1 MTRTAAKPAA
11 AKKGSADGHAKKLA
25 AIRASLAAAH
35 YIGDE
40 EVALALY
47 VASHLH
53 KPILVE
59 GPPGVGKTDLAR
71 AAAHWAQRP
80 LLRLQC
86 YEGLDE
92 SKTLYEWQYGKQL
105 LYTQIL
111 KAQLAPI
118 LGASRDLASA
128 LKRLHGL
135 KEHFFAKEFLL
146 ARPLL
151 QALQTEGGAVLLID
165 EVDKADDEF
174 EAFLLEFL
182 SEFQLSIPEWG
193 TVRAQTPP
201 LVFLTSNNRRALGD
215 ALKRRCLHL
224 YMDFP
229 DFAREDAIIA
239 AHAPRLA
246 AQLRAELVRF
256 VQALRQLELKKP
268 PAISETVDWAKSLLL
283 LNAAQLDE
291 GFVRRSLNILL
302 KFQSDVEAA
311 REALPQLLRAANG
324 H

>member
-1 MTRTAAKPAA
+1 MTRSPAKPPPNR
-11 AKKGSADGHAKKLA
+11 HAEQLA
-25 AIRASLAAAH
+25 AIRTALAAAN
-35 YIGDE
+35 YIGDDDI
-40 EVALALY
+40 ALALY
-47 VASHLH
+47 LAQHLH
-53 KPILVE
+53 KPVLVE

-71 AAAHWAQRP
+71 AAALWAARP

-111 KAQLAPI
+111 KAQLEPI
-118 LGASRDLASA
+118 LGASRDLAGA

-135 KEHFFAKEFLL
+135 QEHFFAKEFLL

-193 TVRAQTPP
+193 TVRAKIPP
-201 LVFLTSNNRRALGD
+201 LVFLTSNNRRPLGD

-239 AHAPRLA
+239 AHAPLLGAR
-246 AQLRAELVRF
+246 LRAELVRF
-256 VQALRQLELKKP
+256 VQALRQLDLKKP
-268 PAISETVDWAKSLLL
+268 PAISESVDWAKSLLL
-283 LNAAQLDE
+283 LHAAELDE
-291 GFVRRSLNILL
+291 DFVRRSLNVLL
-302 KFQSDVEAA
+302 KFRGDVETAQD
-311 REALPQLLRAANG
+311 ALPQLLRAAG
-324 H
+324 GQ

>member
-1 MTRTAAKPAA
+1 MPARRPGKKPA
-11 AKKGSADGHAKKLA
+11 SHALELA
-25 AIRASLAAAH
+25 AIQASLADAA

-40 EVALALY
+40 EIALALY
-47 VASHLH
+47 LAQHLQ

-71 AAAHWAQRP
+71 AASAWTERP
-80 LLRLQC
+80 LIRLQC

-92 SKTLYEWQYGKQL
+92 SMTLYEWQYGKQL

-111 KAQLAPI
+111 KAQLEPI
-118 LGASRDLASA
+118 LGTSRDLAGA
-128 LKRLHGL
+128 LKRLHAM

-146 ARPLL
+146 PRPLL
-151 QALQTEGGAVLLID
+151 QALQTDGGAVLLID
-165 EVDKADDEF
+165 EVDKSDDEF

-193 TVRAQTPP
+193 TVRAATPP
-201 LVFLTSNNRRALGD
+201 LVFLTSNNRRPLGD

-229 DFAREDAIIA
+229 TRAREEAIIA
-239 AHAPRLA
+239 AHAPMLNAR
-246 AQLRAELVRF
+246 LRAELVRF

-268 PAISETVDWAKSLLL
+268 PAISESVDWAKSLLL
-283 LNAAQLDE
+283 LHAAELDE
-291 GFVRRSLNILL
+291 GFVRKSLNVLL
-302 KFQSDVEAA
+302 KFQSDVELAQ
-311 REALPQLLRAANG
+311 ESLPQLLRAAG
-324 H
+324 EA